1 MYSSNQHTNSHIGGL
16 DYILPPNP
24 INFPSGQTSVT
35 VIVTIISDPAFTL
48 NKQFSMML
56 RSTGSGALSFRQDEV
71 NVVIID
77 EQGIHTLYP
86 VQAWNGSHN

>member
-1 MYSSNQHTNSHIGGL
+1 MQYSSNQHTHTHSHTHIGGL

-24 INFPSGQTSVT
+24 IDFPSGQTSVT
-35 VIVTIISDPAFTL
+35 VIVTIISDLTFTL

-56 RSTGSGALSFRQDEV
+56 RSTGSGSLSFRQDVV

-77 EQGIHTLYP
+77 EQGIHKL
-86 VQAWNGSHN
+86 